1 MFKSNKNFSNL
12 NFILPLFGIIIG
24 MVIGFFV
31 FRTKDDS
38 QKTSNIFDFT
48 PLYTNMPVNGMD
60 NVKGQNVVISLSKPQ
75 FEKLDISTLKD
86 VYEGN
91 DAVTFAFDDGSA
103 LVYVKEDNTMHFASY
118 DKVRMEVTVN

>member
-1 MFKSNKNFSNL
+1 MESGSE
-12 NFILPLFGIIIG
+12 
-24 MVIGFFV
+24 
-31 FRTKDDS
+31 S
-38 QKTSNIFDFT
+38 
-48 PLYTNMPVNGMD
+48 NGMD